1 MKFLNHNI
9 IKQRRLDMK
18 KYLFIAEKPSLM
30 REVEKTYKKNKKEI
44 DSIVG
49 EIDFVAL
56 AGHVCRLLKPD
67 EYSEWDTKW
76 TDIDLPMIPKVFK
89 IGAMDDKK
97 KMIKDIKDKLKS
109 TKYDGIIVGT
119 DSDVEGNGIYYLLE
133 NHLSLTKM
141 EALRFYET
149 DLTEKGLLDSLLIMT
164 DYHTN
169 PRDVHMTE
177 AFKIRS
183 HMDWLIGM
191 NFTVGFSVKS
201 GFTMRVGRVKAP
213 TLKLV
218 YDNSKE
224 IEEFVPHT
232 DFELHAIYKE
242 GFKGTY
248 IDKDGS
254 VRFETEEKANKF
266 SLDLGNK
273 GIVKT
278 VTKKTVKTPAPQLY
292 KLSDIQVEA
301 GKQFGYDPTRTLG
314 LVQSL
319 YETHKIVSYPRTDGR
334 YISSEKAKELK
345 TLLKAVEAIPELETV
360 AKAVS
365 AADIERVKK
374 DKRIVNDVEVK
385 KASHDALLPT
395 GKIPDLTKLTKDELN
410 ILMLIYKRL
419 LAVFME
425 PLKEEKTTLIID
437 IDGNEFKTNGKVLLE
452 KGWTSIYDKKT
463 TDTELPKLKEGDS
476 VFVDHYEPAEKT
488 TTPPTRL
495 TQATLIDAMENI
507 AKYIEDKEMKTI
519 MKDVKGIGMPSSRA
533 KIISDLIKSGYME
546 EKGKA
551 KGLYITDTGKKYI
564 GNIKDFS
571 ICKPELTAEWET
583 RMQHIKEGSETYKEV
598 ETDMLQYVKD
608 ITLEIE
614 KAHIE
619 KSGWSGSR
627 ATGLNCPVCN
637 EPLLK
642 GKFGWYCS
650 GKKDGNCSFSIPAT
664 VAEKKLTDKNV
675 NDLLEKGI
683 TQEISGFKSKSGKT
697 FSAKLK
703 IKDNKV
709 EFAFDEATPKETK
722 KTYSCPCCEAEVVA
736 DKWSWKCSKNCGFSF
751 NYKIAGKDMKE
762 TDLKD
767 LIEKKKTKKI
777 TGFKSKTGKLFS
789 AKIKLNEDGTTKFEF

>member
-1 MKFLNHNI
+1 MK
-9 IKQRRLDMK
+9 IKIQGESDLE

-30 REVEKTYKKNKKEI
+30 RTVEEVYKKNISEI
-44 DSIVG
+44 NSKVG
-49 EIDFVAL
+49 KIDFMAL
-56 AGHVCRLLKPD
+56 AGHVCRLITPSEYEDWDLK
-67 EYSEWDTKW
+67 WK
-76 TDIDLPMIPKVFK
+76 DIELPMIPSTFKVDA
-89 IGAMDDKK
+89 IQDKK
-97 KMIKDIKDKLKS
+97 KIINDIKKKLKENS
-109 TKYDGIIVGT
+109 YNGVIVGT

-133 NHLSLTKM
+133 QYLSLEKIK
-141 EALRFYET
+141 ALRFFET
-149 DLTEKGLLDSLLIMT
+149 GLTESEVLKSLNSLT

-169 PRDVHMTE
+169 PRDYHMTE

-201 GFTMRVGRVKAP
+201 GFTMKVGRVKVP

-218 YDNSKE
+218 YDNSKA
-224 IEEFVPHT
+224 IDEFVPHT
-232 DFELHAIYKE
+232 DFELHAMYKE

-266 SLDLGNK
+266 SSDLENK
-273 GIVKT
+273 GTVKSL
-278 VTKKTVKTPAPQLY
+278 TKKTVKTPAPQLY

-301 GKQFGYDPTRTLG
+301 GKQFGYDPTKTLG

-319 YETHKIVSYPRTDGR
+319 YETHKVVSYPRTDGR

-360 AKAVS
+360 TKAVS

-419 LAVFME
+419 VAVFMD
-425 PLKEEKTTLIID
+425 PLKEEKTILVID
-437 IDGNEFKTNGKVLLE
+437 INGNEFKTNGKVLLE
-452 KGWTSIYDKKT
+452 KGWTSIYDKKA

-533 KIISDLIKSGYME
+533 NIISDLIKSGYVE

-551 KGLYITDTGKKYI
+551 KGLYITETGEKYI

-571 ICKPELTAEWET
+571 ICKPELTAEWEA

-619 KSGWSGSR
+619 KSGWNGSG

-683 TQEISGFKSKSGKT
+683 TREISGFKSKSGKT

-709 EFAFDEATPKETK
+709 EFAFDEVAPKETK
-722 KTYSCPCCEAEVVA
+722 KTYSCPCCGAEVVA

-751 NYKIAGKDMKE
+751 SYKIAGKDMKE
-762 TDLKD
+762 ADLKD
-767 LIEKKKTKKI
+767 LIEKKETKKI
-777 TGFKSKTGKLFS
+777 SGFKSKAGKLFS
-789 AKIKLNEDGTTKFEF
+789 AKIKLNEDGATKFEF